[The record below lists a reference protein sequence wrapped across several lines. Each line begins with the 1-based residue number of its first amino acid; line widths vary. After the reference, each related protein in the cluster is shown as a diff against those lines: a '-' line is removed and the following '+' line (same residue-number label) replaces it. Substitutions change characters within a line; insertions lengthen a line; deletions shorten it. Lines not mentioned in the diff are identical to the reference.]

1 MPSGITCCS
10 RSIFILKWYHN
21 TCCFLCKETHFL
33 AYALS
38 SRYAVTPWLFL
49 RQTSI
54 SSSYLPRSEKKVHNI
69 RARSREYTENV
80 YTSNSFSQYEHFQ
93 FVSLHFCACTTCTFP
108 PTFSVVYKFIV
119 AFAVAAAA
127 RTFRETAIHFTT
139 KFTNCNRVTRGWGEK
154 QWKNDCSRRSR
165 CTKCNR
171 FFFIFTLQLKGKKIF
186 SDTTQ
191 VIPIVSFW
199 QCARGSNYWIECFN
213 RPTGT
218 HRKGNSC
225 TLTSCQTASQKPMQS
240 VWSPPSRP
248 HRLR

>member
-54 SSSYLPRSEKKVHNI
+54 SSSYLPRSEKKVHNF

-171 FFFIFTLQLKGKKIF
+171 FFYFHFTAKGKKNLF
-186 SDTTQ
+186 WYNTTDSYSILLAVRAWFQ
-191 VIPIVSFW
+191 LVI
-199 QCARGSNYWIECFN
+199 E
-213 RPTGT
+213 
-218 HRKGNSC
+218 
-225 TLTSCQTASQKPMQS
+225 
-240 VWSPPSRP
+240 
-248 HRLR
+248 